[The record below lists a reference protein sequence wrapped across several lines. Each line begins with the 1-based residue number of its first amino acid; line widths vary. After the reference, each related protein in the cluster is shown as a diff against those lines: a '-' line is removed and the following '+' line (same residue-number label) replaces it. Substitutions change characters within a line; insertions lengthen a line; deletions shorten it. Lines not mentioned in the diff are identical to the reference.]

1 VHKRKT
7 KDDFTSRIL
16 KFGKFA
22 NLIMFPAAVVP
33 RQGTAMP
40 IAAMGWL
47 VANAGQTLAV
57 NGGSLFS

>member
-1 VHKRKT
+1 
-7 KDDFTSRIL
+7 
-16 KFGKFA
+16 
-22 NLIMFPAAVVP
+22 MFPAAVVP

-40 IAAMGWL
+40 IAAMDWL